1 MVVVAAFDGQTLI
14 DSGSTTMVAAASL
27 STGLAAESTMAIG
40 VATSAPVGT
49 IVLVAPAHPSLG
61 AVEVF
66 DSVGG
71 RAARWRAGIAPLP
84 DSAAISDLLVGRA
97 GSAFDPRTPEDAARV
112 ALAALRVGVGDTLAL
127 YWETYVHPAPATP
140 VRTTVRLTRAAGFFG
155 RLFGHEHVG
164 PALSWEDAY
173 PNPSPARSIRF
184 GLAGVPPG
192 RYRLEVMVQTGRVR
206 GTAAREINV
215 ID

>member
-1 MVVVAAFDGQTLI
+1 
-14 DSGSTTMVAAASL
+14 
-27 STGLAAESTMAIG
+27 
-40 VATSAPVGT
+40 
-49 IVLVAPAHPSLG
+49 
-61 AVEVF
+61 
-66 DSVGG
+66 
-71 RAARWRAGIAPLP
+71 
-84 DSAAISDLLVGRA
+84 
-97 GSAFDPRTPEDAARV
+97 
-112 ALAALRVGVGDTLAL
+112 VGVGDTLAL

-164 PALSWEDAY
+164 PALTWEDAY

-192 RYRLEVMVQTGRVR
+192 RYRLEVTVQTGRVR